1 VRRAALARRS
11 GSLQERFMKILMLT
25 TASRVYQDREVLE
38 REDCRV
44 EFVTDIGA
52 AIALARRV
60 RYHAVAIDL
69 DQVRQSPAEVVGL
82 LRRVTDAPLLLT
94 RRFVDDVDQIVAL
107 EAGADAVAAQ
117 PLSPRLLLAHLRR
130 LDRLVEERVAPIQ
143 HATEYGPLKV
153 DPARHRVTWR
163 DQRIDVCGSELVILN
178 QLSAAHGRPVS
189 REALLQALGRS
200 EALSRALNTAISR
213 LRTRLA
219 RQGFPQ
225 IRIQSI
231 SRTGYRL
238 VLCLDGSEAVGSG
251 RRPAGSLNQNYVEV
265 FGPR

>member
-1 VRRAALARRS
+1 
-11 GSLQERFMKILMLT
+11 MKILMLT

-52 AIALARRV
+52 AIALARSV

-82 LRRVTDAPLLLT
+82 LRRVTNAPLLLT

-130 LDRLVEERVAPIQ
+130 LDRLVEERVAPVQ

-163 DQRIDVCGSELVILN
+163 DQRIEVCDSELVILG
-178 QLSAAHGRPVS
+178 QLAAVRGRPVS
-189 REALLQALGRS
+189 REALLQALGRA
-200 EALSRALNTAISR
+200 ETLSRALNTAISR
-213 LRTRLA
+213 LRARLV
-219 RQGFPQ
+219 RQGFTQ
-225 IRIQSI
+225 IRIQSV

-238 VLCLDGSEAVGSG
+238 LLCADGSDASATARGRDAFPAQSYGGS
-251 RRPAGSLNQNYVEV
+251 
-265 FGPR
+265 FGAR

>member
-1 VRRAALARRS
+1 
-11 GSLQERFMKILMLT
+11 MKILMLT

-60 RYHAVAIDL
+60 RYHALAIDL
-69 DQVRQSPAEVVGL
+69 DQVRHSPAEVVGL
-82 LRRVTDAPLLLT
+82 LRQVTDAPLLLT

-130 LDRLVEERVAPIQ
+130 LDRLVEERAVPVQ
-143 HATEYGPLKV
+143 HASEYGPLRI
-153 DPARHRVTWR
+153 DPARHRVTWCE
-163 DQRIDVCGSELVILN
+163 QRIDVCGSELVILN
-178 QLSAAHGRPVS
+178 LLAAARGRPVS
-189 REALLQALGRS
+189 RDAMLQALGRS

-213 LRTRLA
+213 LRARLR
-219 RQGFPQ
+219 RQGFVQ
-225 IRIQSI
+225 LRIQSV

-238 VLCLDGSEAVGSG
+238 VLCEDMREGA
-251 RRPAGSLNQNYVEV
+251 RANKPRPSALLAANAIETSLS
-265 FGPR
+265 R